1 MCTIHSEAGVCH
13 KMRVRGV
20 SRAHMLLEHF
30 EIVRDLLDSELRAVS
45 EPTHDVTAAPNEA
58 TQPTEKPADTFT
70 AAARGGNKHYRIRH
84 SASHI
89 MAQAVL
95 EMFPDASLAIGPPIA
110 DGFYYDFDLPRS
122 LADDDLVEIEARM
135 RRIIKGN
142 FPFTRT
148 QMTKPEALAYFSAR
162 NQAYKLELIDGIAD
176 PDVSIYTQDVFTDLC
191 AGPHVARTGDCKHF
205 KLLSVA
211 GAYWRGDSTK
221 PMLQRIY
228 GTAWP
233 TAKELETYL
242 AVREEAKKRDHR
254 RLGKQLD
261 LFSFHPYAPGAPFW
275 HPKGV
280 TLYDLI
286 VKMARDEQKRRG
298 YIEIRNPL
306 IYDSE
311 LYKISGHL
319 EHYAKNM
326 FTLESEGRCFCVKPM
341 NCPDTMLFFK
351 NRQRSY
357 RDLPMRVAE
366 TQILHRN
373 ELSGAMSGL
382 TRVRQFTQDDAHIFA
397 SIDQI
402 EAEIAD
408 LVDMLDTTYK
418 VFDLDFRF
426 FVSTRPDDFMGEPS
440 LWDTAEAA
448 LKGALDKVGRPY
460 KLNEKDGAFY
470 GPKIDVCIRDSLGR
484 QWQCATFQLDF
495 QLPQR
500 FELEYVGADNKM
512 HCPVVIHRAV
522 FGSFERF
529 IGIMIEHLAGAFP
542 TWLAPVQAVF
552 LPITDT
558 FNDYCKAIAAEWTAL
573 GVRVEVD
580 DRSEKVGYKI
590 SEAERSKI
598 PYMLVVGQKEADAG
612 LLNVRAYGDS
622 KLGADG
628 TFTNNTRRPMT
639 PADVLAEI
647 QLKVATKA
655 LDVPMRKLDLE
666 LLSGKDEDEAPPPIY

>member
-1 MCTIHSEAGVCH
+1 
-13 KMRVRGV
+13 
-20 SRAHMLLEHF
+20 
-30 EIVRDLLDSELRAVS
+30 
-45 EPTHDVTAAPNEA
+45 
-58 TQPTEKPADTFT
+58 
-70 AAARGGNKHYRIRH
+70 
-84 SASHI
+84 

-95 EMFPDASLAIGPPIA
+95 EIFPEARLAIGPPIA
-110 DGFYYDFDLPRS
+110 DGFYYDFDLPRT
-122 LADDDLVEIEARM
+122 LTDEDLVDIETRM

-142 FPFTRT
+142 FPFVRT
-148 QMTKPEALAYFSAR
+148 TMTKEEALARFGGEGQ
-162 NQAYKLELIDGIAD
+162 NYKVELINGIAD
-176 PDVSIYTQDVFTDLC
+176 ESVSIYTQDTFTDLC

-233 TAKELETYL
+233 TAKELEMYL
-242 AVREEAKKRDHR
+242 AAREEAKRRDHR
-254 RLGKQLD
+254 KLGKQLD

-280 TLYDLI
+280 TLYDQLST
-286 VKMARDEQKRRG
+286 MAREEQKRRG
-298 YIEIRNPL
+298 YVEIRNPL

-311 LYKISGHL
+311 LYKTSGHL
-319 EHYAKNM
+319 EHYSKNM
-326 FTLESEGRCFCVKPM
+326 FMLESEGRCFCVKPM

-351 NRQRSY
+351 TRQRSY
-357 RDLPMRVAE
+357 RELPMRVAE
-366 TQILHRN
+366 MQTLHRN

-408 LVDMLDTTYK
+408 LIDMLDKTYR
-418 VFDLDFRF
+418 VFDMDFRF
-426 FVSTRPDDFMGEPS
+426 YLSTRPDDFMGE
-440 LWDTAEAA
+440 LAKWDIAEGA
-448 LKGALDKVGRPY
+448 LRSALDKLGRPY
-460 KLNEKDGAFY
+460 KINEKDGAFY

-495 QLPQR
+495 QLPER
-500 FELEYVGADNKM
+500 FELEYIGADNKT
-512 HCPVVIHRAV
+512 HRPVVIHRAV

-542 TWLAPVQAVF
+542 TWLAPVQAIF
-552 LPITDT
+552 LPITSA
-558 FNDYCKAIAAEWTAL
+558 FNDYCEAIAAEWRKL
-573 GVRVEVD
+573 GLRVEVD
-580 DRSEKVGYKI
+580 TRSEKVNYKI

-598 PYMLVVGQKEADAG
+598 PYMLVVGQKEMEAG

-622 KLGADG
+622 KPNEDG
-628 TFTNNTRRPMT
+628 TFSNTVRRPMT
-639 PADVLAEI
+639 SADVLAEI
-647 QLKVATKA
+647 QQKITAKT
-655 LDVPMRKLDLE
+655 LDVPMRKLDME
-666 LLSGKDEDEAPPPIY
+666 QFADPEDSDAAPQEY